1 MFLFMALSYCHKQE
15 LKGTKLI
22 IQHTMLD
29 WRRSWA
35 FCVGWSMLTSIAG
48 RTPSSLWEDEKEKLT
63 CGDSRSRRWYAP
75 ASGAMA
81 VAQDESSSSD
91 ASGNVQI
98 CRSCPPSLA
107 AQPSRSD
114 EVVWEEEGKQ
124 DRASHGCSST
134 SRPAPPQ
141 APPPPSAAPDPP
153 PYPIAASRAPS
164 PGFHGSPTKVN
175 EDEPGPPGRAPA
187 ATPPGR
193 HRGCLV
199 LPRRSG
205 SGETRDETAGEEKRR
220 RERKADQ
227 IFWPYRDLGFT
238 VPCERCVH
246 EEKGRRLRGGA
257 LAA

>member
-164 PGFHGSPTKVN
+164 PASTAAQPRLTRTNLVLRDGLLQLLLL
-175 EDEPGPPGRAPA
+175 A
-187 ATPPGR
+187 ATVVVWFCRAEAGVGR
-193 HRGCLV
+193 
-199 LPRRSG
+199 P
-205 SGETRDETAGEEKRR
+205 ETRPLERKRGGE
-220 RERKADQ
+220 RERRTRYFDH
-227 IFWPYRDLGFT
+227 I
-238 VPCERCVH
+238 EI
-246 EEKGRRLRGGA
+246 
-257 LAA
+257 